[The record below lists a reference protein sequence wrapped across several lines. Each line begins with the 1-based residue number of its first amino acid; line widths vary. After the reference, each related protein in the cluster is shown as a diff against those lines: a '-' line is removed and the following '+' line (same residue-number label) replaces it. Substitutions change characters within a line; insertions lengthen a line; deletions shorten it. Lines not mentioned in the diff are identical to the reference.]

1 MRLPDLRYIPYMMN
15 PSTLSDSIQLAVAPV
30 FLLTAVAGMIGAL
43 THRLARVIDRSRV
56 LHKELMDESLKPS
69 IRDSYNQELKN
80 IATRGRFINVSM
92 IFLVLCAIMIGLTI
106 LELFFAETSS
116 GKLMVSAFVLYTFVA
131 GIGSFI
137 LALISLLIEVL
148 IASYS
153 IRWKPHNWFMS

>member
-1 MRLPDLRYIPYMMN
+1 
-15 PSTLSDSIQLAVAPV
+15 
-30 FLLTAVAGMIGAL
+30 VAGMIGAL
-43 THRLARVIDRSRV
+43 THRLARVIDRARV
-56 LHKELMDESLKPS
+56 LHKELMDENLKQS
-69 IRDSYNQELKN
+69 IRDTYNQELKN

-153 IRWKPHNWFMS
+153 IRWKPHA

>member
-1 MRLPDLRYIPYMMN
+1 MMN

-43 THRLARVIDRSRV
+43 THRLARVIDRARV
-56 LHKELMDESLKPS
+56 LHKELLDESLRQS
-69 IRDSYNQELKN
+69 IRDSYNQELKS

-92 IFLVLCAIMIGLTI
+92 VFLVLCAIMIGLTI

-116 GKLMVSAFVLYTFVA
+116 GKLMISVFVLYTFVA

-137 LALISLLIEVL
+137 LALIALLIEVL

-153 IRWKPHNWFMS
+153 VRWKPHN

>member
-1 MRLPDLRYIPYMMN
+1 MNFAPDLAAV
-15 PSTLSDSIQLAVAPV
+15 THGIQLAVAPV

-56 LHKELMDESLKPS
+56 LHKELMDESLKQS

-153 IRWKPHNWFMS
+153 IRWKPHN

>member
-1 MRLPDLRYIPYMMN
+1 MMN

-43 THRLARVIDRSRV
+43 THRLARVIDRARV
-56 LHKELMDESLKPS
+56 LHKELMDENLKQS
-69 IRDSYNQELKN
+69 IRDTYSQELKN

-153 IRWKPHNWFMS
+153 IRWKPHA

>member
-1 MRLPDLRYIPYMMN
+1 MMN

-56 LHKELMDESLKPS
+56 LHKELMDESLKLS

-153 IRWKPHNWFMS
+153 IRWKPHN

>member
-1 MRLPDLRYIPYMMN
+1 MMN

-56 LHKELMDESLKPS
+56 LHKELMDENLKQS
-69 IRDSYNQELKN
+69 IRESYNQELKN

-153 IRWKPHNWFMS
+153 IRWKPHN

>member
-1 MRLPDLRYIPYMMN
+1 MMN

-56 LHKELMDESLKPS
+56 LHKELMDESLKQS

-153 IRWKPHNWFMS
+153 IRWKPHN

>member
-1 MRLPDLRYIPYMMN
+1 MMN

-56 LHKELMDESLKPS
+56 LHKELMDESLRPS

-106 LELFFAETSS
+106 LELFFAETSG
-116 GKLMVSAFVLYTFVA
+116 GKLMVSVFVLYTFVA
-131 GIGSFI
+131 GIASFI

-153 IRWKPHNWFMS
+153 IRWKPHN

>member
-1 MRLPDLRYIPYMMN
+1 LAVFADLRYIPYMMN

-43 THRLARVIDRSRV
+43 THRLARVIDRARV
-56 LHKELMDESLKPS
+56 LHKELMDENLKQS
-69 IRDSYNQELKN
+69 IRDTYNQELKN

-116 GKLMVSAFVLYTFVA
+116 GKIMVSAFVLYTFVA

-153 IRWKPHNWFMS
+153 IRWKPHV

>member
-1 MRLPDLRYIPYMMN
+1 
-15 PSTLSDSIQLAVAPV
+15 
-30 FLLTAVAGMIGAL
+30 MIGAL

-56 LHKELMDESLKPS
+56 LHKELMDERLKQS

-153 IRWKPHNWFMS
+153 IRWKPHN

>member
-1 MRLPDLRYIPYMMN
+1 MMN

-43 THRLARVIDRSRV
+43 THRLARVIDRARV
-56 LHKELMDESLKPS
+56 LHKELMDENLKQS
-69 IRDSYNQELKN
+69 IRDTYNQELKN

-148 IASYS
+148 IASYP
-153 IRWKPHNWFMS
+153 IRWKPHA

>member
-1 MRLPDLRYIPYMMN
+1 MMN

-43 THRLARVIDRSRV
+43 THRLARVIDRARV
-56 LHKELMDESLKPS
+56 LHKELMDENLKQS
-69 IRDSYNQELKN
+69 IRDTYNQELKS

-153 IRWKPHNWFMS
+153 IRWKPHA

>member
-1 MRLPDLRYIPYMMN
+1 M
-15 PSTLSDSIQLAVAPV
+15 
-30 FLLTAVAGMIGAL
+30 
-43 THRLARVIDRSRV
+43 
-56 LHKELMDESLKPS
+56 MDENLRQS

-92 IFLVLCAIMIGLTI
+92 ILLVLCAIMIGLTI

-116 GKLMVSAFVLYTFVA
+116 GKVMVSAFVLYTFVA

-153 IRWKPHNWFMS
+153 IRWKPHA

>member
-1 MRLPDLRYIPYMMN
+1 MIN

-43 THRLARVIDRSRV
+43 THRLARVIDRARV
-56 LHKELMDESLKPS
+56 LHKELMDENLKQS

-116 GKLMVSAFVLYTFVA
+116 GKVMVSVFVLYTFVA

-153 IRWKPHNWFMS
+153 VRWKPHA

>member
-1 MRLPDLRYIPYMMN
+1 MIN
-15 PSTLSDSIQLAVAPV
+15 PSTLSESIQLAVAPV

-43 THRLARVIDRSRV
+43 THRLARVIDRARV
-56 LHKELMDESLKPS
+56 LHKELMDENLKQS

-153 IRWKPHNWFMS
+153 VRWKPHA

>member
-1 MRLPDLRYIPYMMN
+1 MMN

-56 LHKELMDESLKPS
+56 LHKELMDEDLKQS
-69 IRDSYNQELKN
+69 IRDSYDQELKN
-80 IATRGRFINVSM
+80 IAIRGRFINVSM

-137 LALISLLIEVL
+137 LALITLLIEVL

-153 IRWKPHNWFMS
+153 IRWKPHA

>member
-1 MRLPDLRYIPYMMN
+1 MMN

-56 LHKELMDESLKPS
+56 LHKELMDDNLKQS
-69 IRDSYNQELKN
+69 IRDTYNQELKN

-116 GKLMVSAFVLYTFVA
+116 GKVMVSAFVLYTFVA

-153 IRWKPHNWFMS
+153 VRWKPHA

>member
-1 MRLPDLRYIPYMMN
+1 MN

-56 LHKELMDESLKPS
+56 LHKELMDDSLKPS

-153 IRWKPHNWFMS
+153 IRWKPHN

>member
-1 MRLPDLRYIPYMMN
+1 MMN

-43 THRLARVIDRSRV
+43 TQRLARVIDRARV
-56 LHKELMDESLKPS
+56 IHKEMMDASLKPAIKS
-69 IRDSYNQELKN
+69 AYQVELKN
-80 IATRGRFINVSM
+80 ISTRGRFINVSM

-116 GKLMVSAFVLYTFVA
+116 GKLLISNFVLYTFVA

-137 LALISLLIEVL
+137 FALISLLFEVL

-153 IRWKPHNWFMS
+153 IRWKPHD

>member
-1 MRLPDLRYIPYMMN
+1 MMN

-56 LHKELMDESLKPS
+56 LHKELMDESLKSS

-153 IRWKPHNWFMS
+153 IRWKPHN

>member
-1 MRLPDLRYIPYMMN
+1 VVRLADLRYIPYMMN

-43 THRLARVIDRSRV
+43 THRLARVIDRARV
-56 LHKELMDESLKPS
+56 LHKELLDESLRQS
-69 IRDSYNQELKN
+69 IRNSYNQELKS

-92 IFLVLCAIMIGLTI
+92 VFLVLCAIMIGLTI

-116 GKLMVSAFVLYTFVA
+116 GKLMVSVFVLYTFVA

-137 LALISLLIEVL
+137 LALIALLIEVL

-153 IRWKPHNWFMS
+153 VRWKPHN